1 MSGVNFEDILG
12 MTFFILMIWFVGRIF
27 KAGNCSP
34 IVGEIFVGVALGP
47 NGLDIV
53 PLFNDE
59 DCAGTTFWQ
68 MAGQIGV
75 TLLIAESGIHV
86 EFAMLK
92 KVGGKAF
99 AVACV
104 GTFLPIIT
112 GVLFGWMLGL
122 GAYPN
127 GFALGS
133 SL

>member
-59 DCAGTTFWQ
+59 DCA
-68 MAGQIGV
+68 V
-75 TLLIAESGIHV
+75 HRHLLASESHV
-86 EFAMLK
+86 SPATSF
-92 KVGGKAF
+92 
-99 AVACV
+99 
-104 GTFLPIIT
+104 TST
-112 GVLFGWMLGL
+112 R
-122 GAYPN
+122 
-127 GFALGS
+127 
-133 SL
+133 